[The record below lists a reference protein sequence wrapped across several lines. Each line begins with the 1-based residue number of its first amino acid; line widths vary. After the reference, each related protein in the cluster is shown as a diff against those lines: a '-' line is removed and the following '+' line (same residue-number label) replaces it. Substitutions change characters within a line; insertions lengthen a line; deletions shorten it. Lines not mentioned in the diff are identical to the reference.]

1 MNNQPINIIHKEDQN
16 CQFLLL
22 QFSENEPNEG
32 KGKHK
37 DLIENLIRNWFG
49 QEYTLVYNEFG
60 KPQLKGGIGF
70 VSLSYCKTWIA
81 VGFSK
86 IAEIGIDIEHNRIQL
101 VNIAPRFMSLAELDA
116 WKQSSRKQEYLQ
128 LVWGAKEALYK
139 VYGRKQLIFK
149 ENLLVSGLHPAIAE
163 SFRGEIL
170 TEQLHHS
177 YLIKWFMPD
186 EFTYLVYVAN
196 QIL

>member
-1 MNNQPINIIHKEDQN
+1 LNNQPVNIIHKVDQN

-22 QFSENEPNEG
+22 QFSENEPNDG

-60 KPQLKGGIGF
+60 KPQLRGGIGF
-70 VSLSYCKTWIA
+70 VSLSYCKNWIA
-81 VGFSK
+81 IGFSK
-86 IAEIGIDIEHNRIQL
+86 NAEIGIDVEHKRKQL
-101 VNIAPRFMSLAELDA
+101 ENIATRFMNASELED
-116 WKQSSRKQEYLQ
+116 WQQSSRKQDYLQ

-139 VYGRKQLIFK
+139 VYGRKQVVFR

-163 SFRGEIL
+163 RFKGEIL
-170 TEQLHHS
+170 IGNQTNSYQL
-177 YLIKWFMPD
+177 KWFMPD
-186 EFTYLVYVAN
+186 EDTYLVYVAN
-196 QIL
+196 EL